1 MKHLLSVI
9 VLSFILFSCKKEIPE
24 RFNDIHSFNSIK
36 LQLKDS
42 LSTDDFQ
49 QLDFINTVGDK
60 IDKAAFSFLRIPFF
74 NKSIKS
80 DFVLL
85 KVETNG
91 NFSAG
96 KIFHIIKDEQSLSK
110 KVLNKYNG
118 RINIQSLERK
128 LLTSSF
134 ITNGYVDAFHVKNN
148 TAQSKESVVEIPL
161 MPEVIIVC
169 TIPGSGGGSSSD
181 YYNLQSLFSSGGGGG
196 DSNSPMGGSSAGGNQ
211 NSGGYYSNSGC
222 GGGGNI
228 PAGGTLG
235 GSGETFINK
244 YPLLVDFEL
253 TENLPAIDINK
264 YLKCFSSIPDAGATC
279 DIEIMTD
286 IPVDKDPGK
295 FFDWTNGSPGHTF
308 LKFTKT
314 NGSQIMQQNIGFYPV
329 TGWKNI
335 LTPAPTDSK
344 FVDNAGHEFNA
355 SLSMNLT
362 PENFQSTL
370 THMLYL
376 SHFVKYDIDDYNC
389 TDFALEVFNY
399 RRGSDK
405 LTIPMFD
412 IPGGMA
418 PNGTATPQGLYIK
431 LKALKE
437 SGGAGA
443 SKVTLPGYKGF
454 AGGSNGPC
462 N

>member
-9 VLSFILFSCKKEIPE
+9 VLSFILFSCKKEILE
-24 RFNDIHSFNSIK
+24 RFDVNHSFNSIK

-42 LSTDDFQ
+42 MSTEDFQ
-49 QLDFINTVGDK
+49 QLDFKNTVRDK
-60 IDKAAFSFLRIPFF
+60 FEKAAFSFLRIPFLS
-74 NKSIKS
+74 KSIKT

-85 KVETNG
+85 KVETEG
-91 NFSAG
+91 TFSAG
-96 KIFHIIKDEQSLSK
+96 KIFNIIKDEQGLSK
-110 KVLNKYNG
+110 KILNKYSG
-118 RINIQSLERK
+118 TINIQSLERK

-148 TAQSKESVVEIPL
+148 TAQSKEAVVEIPL

-181 YYNLQSLFSSGGGGG
+181 YYNLQSLLSSGGGGG
-196 DSNSPMGGSSAGGNQ
+196 GSNSPMGGSSAGGNQ
-211 NSGGYYSNSGC
+211 NSGGYYSNSGY
-222 GGGGNI
+222 GGGGNV
-228 PAGGTLG
+228 PAGGTLSG
-235 GSGETFINK
+235 GEGTLINK
-244 YPLLVDFEL
+244 YPLLIDFEL
-253 TENLPAIDINK
+253 IENLPAIDINK
-264 YLKCFSSIPDAGATC
+264 YLKCFSSIPDDGAIC
-279 DIEIMTD
+279 DIQIMTD

-308 LKFTKT
+308 LKLTKT
-314 NGSQIMQQNIGFYPV
+314 NGSQSMQQNIGFYPV

-362 PENFQSTL
+362 PEKFQSTL
-370 THMLYL
+370 THILYL
-376 SHFVKYDIDDYNC
+376 SHFIKYDIDDYNC
-389 TDFALEVFNY
+389 TDFALEIFNY

-405 LTIPMFD
+405 LTIPMYD

-418 PNGTATPQGLYIK
+418 PTGTATPQGLYIK

-437 SGGAGA
+437 SGGADA
-443 SKVTLPGYKGF
+443 SKITLPGYKGF
-454 AGGSNGPC
+454 AGRSNGPC